1 MNEYKYEDLRKDDKK
16 EIDVI
21 QEISDE
27 VLNNESI
34 EDFIDSK
41 NVFGETTKEMLKEL
55 LMDYTAFLKEQVEYC
70 KVDRIISMI
79 DGYDEN

>member
-55 LMDYTAFLKEQVEYC
+55 FEAYNK
-70 KVDRIISMI
+70 
-79 DGYDEN
+79 

>member
-34 EDFIDSK
+34 EDFIDNK

-55 LMDYTAFLKEQVEYC
+55 LMDYTAFLKEQVEYR